1 MPYSILSHGKVARKM
16 EIVGTTPITLSGD
29 QISDDALALDSLVE
43 QVAEPPTPG
52 QTMGTTP
59 TEPPKPETTLITGT
73 YTVPAGTVVEPILM
87 LPADR
92 HRHTVTLSIH
102 SSAALS
108 GVVLIG
114 GDKGRMY
121 FSSSA
126 YIMRYGDQ
134 PLTLE
139 GYTGPVYIVN
149 TIAEATDITVSF
161 VAVTL

>member
-1 MPYSILSHGKVARKM
+1 M

-108 GVVLIG
+108 GVVRIG
-114 GDKGRMY
+114 GDKGRLY

>member
-43 QVAEPPTPG
+43 QVAEPPAPG

-92 HRHTVTLSIH
+92 HRHTVTLSIY

-126 YIMRYGDQ
+126 FIMLPYQ